1 MGVRTGGVLN
11 AQEKESVVKTSRKWS
26 PSSPSRGERTPERLL
41 YWRGMFG
48 VLSRQSE
55 TYVYRHRP
63 APPGCL
69 PEFGDKILQSGDGVL
84 EFEFSS
90 AAPPAKPSKCHAI
103 QAPEVHNGEK
113 YARDKKYLVY

>member
-1 MGVRTGGVLN
+1 MPKRRRALSKPHVNDLRQVLPEERGLPNGCCTGEACLVCL
-11 AQEKESVVKTSRKWS
+11 V
-26 PSSPSRGERTPERLL
+26 
-41 YWRGMFG
+41 
-48 VLSRQSE
+48 RQSE
-55 TYVYRHRP
+55 TYVYRHGP

-69 PEFGDKILQSGDGVL
+69 LEFGDKILQSGDGVL

-90 AAPPAKPSKCHAI
+90 AAPPAKPSKCRSI